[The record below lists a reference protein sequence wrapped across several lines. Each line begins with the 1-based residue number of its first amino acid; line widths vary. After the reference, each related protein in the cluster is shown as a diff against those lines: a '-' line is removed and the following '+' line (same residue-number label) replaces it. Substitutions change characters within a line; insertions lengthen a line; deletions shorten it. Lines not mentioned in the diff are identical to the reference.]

1 MKWEI
6 LRNHLTKTGYE
17 VMIIIISH
25 RRLFTIAYPRPKYL
39 VFLSFIRNFAE
50 NTKKC
55 IHVGRKMSMKDGGN
69 EISTA
74 AWGKCNS
81 MQNLNSN

>member
-1 MKWEI
+1 
-6 LRNHLTKTGYE
+6 
-17 VMIIIISH
+17 MIIIISN
-25 RRLFTIAYPRPKYL
+25 RRLFAFAYPRPKYL

-55 IHVGRKMSMKDGGN
+55 IHVAERWLIKMVAMRSQKAT
-69 EISTA
+69 S
-74 AWGKCNS
+74 GKCNS

>member
-1 MKWEI
+1 
-6 LRNHLTKTGYE
+6 
-17 VMIIIISH
+17 MIIIISN

-55 IHVGRKMSMKDGGN
+55 IHFGRKM
-69 EISTA
+69 A
-74 AWGKCNS
+74 AMSSQKATSGKCNS
-81 MQNLNSN
+81 MQNLSSN

>member
-6 LRNHLTKTGYE
+6 LRNYLTKTGYE
-17 VMIIIISH
+17 VMIIIISN

-50 NTKKC
+50 NTTKC
-55 IHVGRKMSMKDGGN
+55 IHVGRKMSMKDGGY
-69 EISTA
+69 EFSKSHI
-74 AWGKCNS
+74 WKV
-81 MQNLNSN
+81 